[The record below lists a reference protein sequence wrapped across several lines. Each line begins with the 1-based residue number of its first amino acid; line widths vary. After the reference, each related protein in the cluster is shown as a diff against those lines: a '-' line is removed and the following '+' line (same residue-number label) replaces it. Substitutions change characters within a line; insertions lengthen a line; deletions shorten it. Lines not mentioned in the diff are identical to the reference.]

1 MDRQNLPEQKQKYSK
16 IICNSYLVNCYCSNL
31 RVIMLCTKFFY
42 LLLFFWDHIC
52 DYIFKILSMNQQTKW
67 KLHSHLYTLYD
78 QRSDI
83 AATLCKKKSASI
95 MDPLTI
101 ELETF
106 LVDNV
111 DITGSRHYNI
121 KQQMSYWTDRSS

>member
-1 MDRQNLPEQKQKYSK
+1 
-16 IICNSYLVNCYCSNL
+16 
-31 RVIMLCTKFFY
+31 
-42 LLLFFWDHIC
+42 
-52 DYIFKILSMNQQTKW
+52 MNQQTKCN
-67 KLHSHLYTLYD
+67 LHSHLYTLYD
-78 QRSDI
+78 QKSDKP
-83 AATLCKKKSASI
+83 ATLCKKKSVSI

-121 KQQMSYWTDRSS
+121 KQ